1 MITDFDDISEALKN
15 YSSCHLEIGFGN
27 AKHLCKEAKLNKD
40 TLYIGSEVYLSG
52 IGSLLASIIEMRI
65 QNIRIYDQDVRL
77 LLDTKPKEVFDKVV
91 IICPDPWPKEKHHK
105 RRLINDEF
113 LSIVKRTMK
122 NDSRYIFLQIGRT
135 YAESIYD
142 SFDRSDFV
150 IKENL
155 KKKMISQSL
164 KKEVSK
170 EEEESTNSTTLKNKF
185 VEFVHKT
192 LYCNSSVTNFVFYT

>member
-1 MITDFDDISEALKN
+1 M
-15 YSSCHLEIGFGN
+15 
-27 AKHLCKEAKLNKD
+27 
-40 TLYIGSEVYLSG
+40 
-52 IGSLLASIIEMRI
+52 
-65 QNIRIYDQDVRL
+65 
-77 LLDTKPKEVFDKVV
+77 LDNKPKEVFDKVV

-122 NDSRYIFLQIGRT
+122 NDSEIYIST
-135 YAESIYD
+135 DWENYAESIYD

-155 KKKMISQSL
+155 KKKNDFSKFEERGI
-164 KKEVSK
+164 K

-185 VEFVHKT
+185 VEFVHKI
-192 LYCNSSVTNFVFYT
+192 LYCNSSVTNFIFYT